1 MFLQLPEQTSF
12 FGRYFPPHASL
23 SYPDSRD
30 VNESEIMKLVS
41 HILESKGHETW
52 AVDPNDTVF
61 DSLQLM
67 ADKEIGALLVM
78 DGDKLVGIVTE
89 RDYARKVI
97 LEGKSS
103 KNSSVAEVMTTR
115 VLCVSP
121 ERTIDECMALMTEKR
136 VRHLPVLDHK
146 RVVGVLSIGDLVK
159 AMISEQKILIDQLQH
174 YIAGY

>member
-1 MFLQLPEQTSF
+1 ML
-12 FGRYFPPHASL
+12 G
-23 SYPDSRD
+23 YPDSKE
-30 VNESEIMKLVS
+30 VNESDTMTLVS
-41 HILESKGHETW
+41 HILESKGHDVW
-52 AVDPNDTVF
+52 AVKPSDTVY

-78 DGDKLVGIVTE
+78 DGDMVVGIVTE

-103 KNSSVAEVMTTR
+103 KDSSVSEIMTKS

-121 ERTIDECMALMTEKR
+121 ERTIGECMALMTDKR

-159 AMISEQKILIDQLQH
+159 AMISEQKVLIDQLQH
-174 YIAGY
+174 YIAG